1 MADRDPVPLMADEAN
16 RPPRPPHPPLGRD
29 KRGWQVSPAP
39 DGRGAPP
46 TQSRAPHRSRW
57 FLWFVLGLLA
67 LNWLSLLLAA
77 PSGQPRVTIPFSH
90 FPRRPAAPARSARSA
105 PPATRSQGISSTSS
119 VIRSLRRHA
128 TTLFATQ
135 VPAFW
140 SGSQLTAELEA
151 RNVEIKA
158 SASGQSVLVE
168 LLLGFG
174 PTILFVG
181 LLIWWLSRDV
191 ACRRRDGCARRIR
204 ALART
209 AGRLKASPSRS
220 PTWRAS
226 TRQRPSCRRSS
237 TSCATRR
244 ATRASV
250 GGCRTACCSRG
261 RPGPA
266 RHCSRAPSR
275 ARRTPRSSRSRRRS
289 SSRRSS
295 ASGRRACATCS
306 RRRARR
312 SPRSSSSTS
321 STRSADHAR
330 DRSR

>member
-46 TQSRAPHRSRW
+46 TQPRSPHRSRW

-77 PSGQPRVTIPFSH
+77 PSGQPRVTIPFSTFLGDLH
-90 FPRRPAAPARSARSA
+90 AGEVRSISTAADSVQGDFKHKLRY
-105 PPATRSQGISSTSS
+105 PPSSKTAT
-119 VIRSLRRHA
+119 A

-140 SGSQLTAELEA
+140 SDAQLTAQLEA
-151 RNVEIKA
+151 QNVEVKA
-158 SASGQSVLVE
+158 STSGQSVLVE

-181 LLIWWLSRDV
+181 LLIW
-191 ACRRRDGCARRIR
+191 GFR
-204 ALART
+204 AM
-209 AGRLKASPSRS
+209 
-220 PTWRAS
+220 
-226 TRQRPSCRRSS
+226 
-237 TSCATRR
+237 
-244 ATRASV
+244 
-250 GGCRTACCSRG
+250 
-261 RPGPA
+261 
-266 RHCSRAPSR
+266 SRAGGGMGALGAFGRSR
-275 ARRTPRSSRSRRRS
+275 ARLVDAQSIPVTFADVAGIDEAKSELSEIVDFLRDPTRYTRLGGRMPHGVLL
-289 SSRRSS
+289 
-295 ASGRRACATCS
+295 SGPPGTGRACATCS
-306 RRRARR
+306 RRPAQR

-321 STRSADHAR
+321 STRSAAHAR